1 MGLKV
6 RANATEDELKRRQL
20 AGLWF
25 AGHAPVE
32 NEADASGFI
41 RHVGFALRYNA
52 TASLPL
58 ASIFTAVGEKRRA
71 IELTN
76 ALLARGEVVE
86 TNVIAARLVLVDA
99 AVFPAVY
106 ALRKQN
112 RSVELSSNAARAL
125 ELICQEGYAT
135 SGEVRRFLGVAGLT
149 RPDPGDRALEELQR
163 ELLIDR
169 GPSSVPKR
177 GIPYLSPEGYPYRIL
192 ENAHADLVSKGR
204 ELRPE
209 EALRLILETY
219 LRAAVFAAPRKLA
232 SMFNLLCS
240 EAELRAAID
249 WMVRVKRAHVTGKWV
264 VLGPS
269 DPWG

>member
-1 MGLKV
+1 MGPKAQ
-6 RANATEDELKRRQL
+6 ANATDDELRRRQL
-20 AGLWF
+20 AGLWLT
-25 AGHAPVE
+25 GHVLVE
-32 NEADASGFI
+32 NDADASRFI
-41 RHVGFALRYNA
+41 RNVGFALRYNA

-106 ALRKQN
+106 ALRKRNQ
-112 RSVELSSNAARAL
+112 SPKLSSKAERAL
-125 ELICQEGYAT
+125 ELIRQEGYAT

-192 ENAHADLVSKGR
+192 ESAHADLVCKGS
-204 ELRPE
+204 ELMPE
-209 EALRLILETY
+209 EASRIILETY
-219 LRAAVFAAPRKLA
+219 LRTAVFAAPRKLT
-232 SMFNLLCS
+232 SMFKLLLG
-240 EAELRAAID
+240 EDEMRAAID
-249 WMVRVKRAHVTGKWV
+249 WMLRAAKAHIAGKWV
-264 VLGPS
+264 VFGPE
-269 DPWG
+269 